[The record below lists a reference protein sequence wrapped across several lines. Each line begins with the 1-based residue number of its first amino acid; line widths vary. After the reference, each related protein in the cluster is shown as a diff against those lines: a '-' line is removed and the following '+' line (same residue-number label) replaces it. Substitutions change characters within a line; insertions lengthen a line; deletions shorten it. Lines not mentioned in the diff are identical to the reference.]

1 MDTPGTS
8 PMDKPL
14 VFFLCLFFFCVS
26 LSVLGYSVIFQPLDH
41 DEYEHL
47 YSSYLMLEGQVPY
60 RDFFQHHHFLYW
72 IFLAPFVKNFPDTSS
87 LLYIGRSLSLGAVLI
102 TAFYTYKISVL
113 KGGDRKSV
121 FLFVTV
127 LLSIDMIVQSG
138 LLVRPDIFMI
148 AAFFS
153 GLYYYIIYLKN
164 KNIFPL
170 ILSFLLFLASFLF
183 LQKAVFLLFG
193 TCICVV
199 CQLYT
204 KKMPVRDFLI
214 ALALP
219 LLLLAYL
226 VYFMLQ
232 EHVLVDYFELNW
244 LFNFKISM
252 EYGWVLLKLS
262 LLFCSMALIWAEV
275 RIIQKASFQLTS
287 VIFFF
292 FCVFFTLLPTPYEQY
307 YLPFFP
313 FIVIAFSCSFSML
326 QDRKIKNAIVSLLF
340 LLVFYNAAFEA
351 SSFVMDD
358 TNVCAKREYDIV
370 LRVTAEDEEI
380 LGSHEICPVRRDMLG
395 YYWHN
400 LELSQLDKKH
410 FSRGKELYD
419 IPGLIMKKS
428 PKVVWADFVTEYL
441 GDGGFKKFM
450 EQNYTKVCNIYVAKG
465 IPLEEH

>member
-1 MDTPGTS
+1 MDTKPTIMDTPGTS

-219 LLLLAYL
+219 LLLLVYL

-232 EHVLVDYFELNW
+232 APVMA
-244 LFNFKISM
+244 KP
-252 EYGWVLLKLS
+252 
-262 LLFCSMALIWAEV
+262 CSVPTSRLI
-275 RIIQKASFQLTS
+275 
-287 VIFFF
+287 
-292 FCVFFTLLPTPYEQY
+292 
-307 YLPFFP
+307 
-313 FIVIAFSCSFSML
+313 
-326 QDRKIKNAIVSLLF
+326 IVS
-340 LLVFYNAAFEA
+340 
-351 SSFVMDD
+351 
-358 TNVCAKREYDIV
+358 
-370 LRVTAEDEEI
+370 
-380 LGSHEICPVRRDMLG
+380 
-395 YYWHN
+395 
-400 LELSQLDKKH
+400 
-410 FSRGKELYD
+410 
-419 IPGLIMKKS
+419 
-428 PKVVWADFVTEYL
+428 
-441 GDGGFKKFM
+441 
-450 EQNYTKVCNIYVAKG
+450 
-465 IPLEEH
+465 